1 MLCSAAHD
9 SIDVS
14 LGGGVVRE
22 LWCVRGGV
30 GGSRGVRQERSH
42 AAGRKRSGGPQLKAE
57 DRGDAEARC
66 AEGTHT
72 PMVLPAELRGQNH
85 RRAKLPLRSFFSGV
99 EMFKNTS
106 MQFQSS
112 VLARSCLIHPSF
124 KGLLDLSCLAEP
136 RPEAI
141 RFVLSDLSMGIDT
154 THGYKFENRN
164 FHGR

>member
-1 MLCSAAHD
+1 VSVAAWE
-9 SIDVS
+9 
-14 LGGGVVRE
+14 GAAGCG
-22 LWCVRGGV
+22 
-30 GGSRGVRQERSH
+30 RQERSH

-66 AEGTHT
+66 AE
-72 PMVLPAELRGQNH
+72 PRGQNH
-85 RRAKLPLRSFFSGV
+85 RRAKLPLRSFFSEV
-99 EMFKNTS
+99 EMLKNMS

-124 KGLLDLSCLAEP
+124 EGLLDLSCLAEP

-141 RFVLSDLSMGIDT
+141 RFVLSDLSMGIDA